1 MPFMTKQLSKEI
13 MRRSR
18 LCNNFM
24 RNRTEENKIIYKRKK
39 ELLCILF
46 RENLKEGTM
55 TT

>member
-1 MPFMTKQLSKEI
+1 MPFMKKQLSKEI

-18 LCNNFM
+18 LCNNLL
-24 RNRTEENKIIYKRKK
+24 RNRTEENKILYKRQK

-46 RENLKEGTM
+46 RENLKEDTM